1 MPPVANTQ
9 MRRFIVYLLATTIV
23 MGIISCGGSGS
34 FDTAPSLKSSN
45 SDAPQYLGG
54 GTFDEEN
61 SREGMSPSVIFLSSQ
76 ASDDDLRNF
85 SAEGTLTEESTIIN
99 EITTAPIQYIA
110 EENSFYLRDT
120 KRQFYVGTFNGK
132 EEEGENFEPV
142 LSSGNTV
149 FGDTEE
155 EEKQEP
161 YKGFYLLKEIADIH
175 DWFFR
180 NFGIGTSGEKM
191 FIGYNSGT
199 GLGVNA
205 SGGGAGDKTYSLIY
219 IGKNVRFP
227 CRDILAHEYTHTI
240 QYNRHLPAR
249 GEYAPSKDSVYKAN
263 NEANAISEGLADVF
277 SCFYTGKWDVDL
289 TPLGRGEGHR
299 NAANPSGDSM
309 SNIHDVD
316 GEDDEQ
322 NNSYDYKYATCISH
336 AAFLMSESKAFT
348 TQALQTLWFDT
359 MIALPQ
365 NCHYT
370 DLRSCMENVAI
381 NSKMSDK
388 QMQAISNAFDAVG
401 ISYYEKAKKYNGD
414 ISLTV
419 YDQKGNVYDDY
430 KVRVYRLDK
439 NSSSQGNADTY
450 STTLHK
456 TLSQNKAEPLQLHL
470 DEGTY
475 RIVITDNAPS
485 QKTDTYTIT
494 VDPSSS
500 KKQLYSE
507 SFGGAAFTV
516 APNAKLTVLN
526 VDGEPITD
534 YSASAKVENNYSK
547 VIKGRIDL
555 PEKNYYTIHLSH
567 MEGGT
572 AVMNQFTVRVKNGA
586 ADAMVFQ
593 STFKGGYI
601 ESPETDDFNGLWV
614 TFSSIGTLYYFD
626 NGEVTC
632 YTKTDITAPL
642 NDRHYHKEWTQ
653 KYTIE
658 KMTSAEGPGQK
669 VVLDNGAELWLLD
682 NSPDVIDYYFHDTNG
697 DLTLSGSSSLMRVT
711 DFTVDDLILDEA
723 AQNPYADIIRQY
735 GRDYGRLTFVKASG
749 FEYYKGVFL
758 AKLIDFDQDG
768 SDEMLVGYSAPRKGI
783 EQFMPEP
790 KLDVWTMK
798 NGVPVQVY
806 EGAIVHHGDIG
817 SHCAYVDLD
826 GKCCLCSGYSGY
838 DTELSLLSFENGSFT
853 EYLNLEYDGDR
864 TYMINGQNAD
874 EKKWNELYQKIEN
887 NPEERFH
894 SGCVNATGHE
904 SKEVLKKAISEDYKL
919 LGM

>member
-1 MPPVANTQ
+1 
-9 MRRFIVYLLATTIV
+9 
-23 MGIISCGGSGS
+23 
-34 FDTAPSLKSSN
+34 
-45 SDAPQYLGG
+45 
-54 GTFDEEN
+54 
-61 SREGMSPSVIFLSSQ
+61 
-76 ASDDDLRNF
+76 
-85 SAEGTLTEESTIIN
+85 
-99 EITTAPIQYIA
+99 
-110 EENSFYLRDT
+110 
-120 KRQFYVGTFNGK
+120 
-132 EEEGENFEPV
+132 
-142 LSSGNTV
+142 
-149 FGDTEE
+149 
-155 EEKQEP
+155 
-161 YKGFYLLKEIADIH
+161 
-175 DWFFR
+175 
-180 NFGIGTSGEKM
+180 M

-205 SGGGAGDKTYSLIY
+205 SGGGAGDKTYSHIY

-240 QYNRHLPAR
+240 QCNRHLFAR
-249 GEYAPSKDSVYKAN
+249 GDYAPSKDAVYKAN
-263 NEANAISEGLADVF
+263 KEADAISEGLADVF
-277 SCFYTGKWDVDL
+277 SCFYTGKWDVEL

-299 NAANPSGDSM
+299 NAANPSGESL
-309 SNIHDVD
+309 SNIHDGD
-316 GEDDEQ
+316 GKQ
-322 NNSYDYKYATCISH
+322 NDSYMYKYATCISH

-365 NCHYT
+365 NCYYT

-388 QMQAISNAFDAVG
+388 QMQAIANAFDAVG
-401 ISYYEKAKKYNGD
+401 ISYYEKAEKYNGD

-419 YDQKGNVYDDY
+419 YDQKGKVYDDY

-456 TLSQNKAEPLQLHL
+456 TLSQNKAEPLSLHL
-470 DEGTY
+470 DGGTY

-555 PEKNYYTIHLSH
+555 PEKNYHTIHLSH

-593 STFKGGYI
+593 STFKGGTI
-601 ESPETDDFNGLWV
+601 ESPE
-614 TFSSIGTLYYFD
+614 
-626 NGEVTC
+626 
-632 YTKTDITAPL
+632 KT
-642 NDRHYHKEWTQ
+642 
-653 KYTIE
+653 
-658 KMTSAEGPGQK
+658 
-669 VVLDNGAELWLLD
+669 
-682 NSPDVIDYYFHDTNG
+682 
-697 DLTLSGSSSLMRVT
+697 
-711 DFTVDDLILDEA
+711 DDLILDEA

-735 GRDYGRLTFVKASG
+735 GRDYGRLTFVEASG
-749 FEYYKGVFL
+749 FQYYKGVFL